1 MGSAIF
7 WRLLADQASAAI
19 HLLRH
24 ARNILP
30 VLGCLTP
37 VWQRLSTQLFY
48 SETGLWLW
56 LGLDHYCS
64 FVTIDQDSDSSGQAD
79 GASIPPVLQG

>member
-7 WRLLADQASAAI
+7 WRFLADQASAAI

-37 VWQRLSTQLFY
+37 VWQRLSSQLFY
-48 SETGLWLW
+48 SEIGLWLW
-56 LGLDHYCS
+56 LKLDFYCS
-64 FVTIDQDSDSSGQAD
+64 FVTLDLCTDPSGQDD
-79 GASIPPVLQG
+79 GASIPPVLGR